1 MSPVVT
7 CAQVKNFLLSA
18 VKAIVYIVVLF
29 CLLSFLGGFSDK
41 QSILLALLF
50 YAAFSRS
57 GLPTKEQKFVPFS
70 VFVAPNLF
78 NILVDF
84 DLVKPTDEGWA
95 EINAGI
101 EKLSKEH
108 WNIWNNKGFSF
119 SFIAREL
126 IYNKDWHSFSTEEVD
141 LNASLEP
148 AVIVREKEKS
158 DSMFR
163 NYAPYLNLTSRQDY
177 GCILRLTL
185 LDWHW
190 DKIKDKEIL
199 KSIPKSDV
207 NDDRMSGT
215 VDLIIARIP
224 PEEFGVYGVMRGA
237 WDKNMADAYGNA
249 VQARK
254 EARARFG
261 WKGKSSSDRY
271 GNETGEDRADEVEHR
286 YCTVAHGAI

>member
-1 MSPVVT
+1 M
-7 CAQVKNFLLSA
+7 KNPLLSA
-18 VKAIVYIVVLF
+18 VKSIVYFVVLF
-29 CLLSFLGGFSDK
+29 FVLSFLGGFTGK
-41 QSILLALLF
+41 QSIVLAVLF
-50 YAAFSRS
+50 YAALSWNS
-57 GLPTKEQKFVPFS
+57 LSTAKKQEFVPFS
-70 VFVAPNLF
+70 VFVAPNLY
-78 NILVDF
+78 NIVVDF

-95 EINAGI
+95 EFNAGI

-108 WNIWNNKGFSF
+108 WDIWNNKGFSI
-119 SFIAREL
+119 SFITPEL
-126 IYNKDWHSFSTEEVD
+126 IYNKDRHSFSTEEVD
-141 LNASLEP
+141 LHASLEP
-148 AVIVREKEKS
+148 AVIVREKEKP

-163 NYAPYLNLTSRQDY
+163 NYSPYLNLTSRQDY

-207 NDDRMSGT
+207 SDDRMSGT

-224 PEEFGVYGVMRGA
+224 PEEFGVYPVMRGA
-237 WDKNMADAYGNA
+237 WDKNDADSYGKA

-261 WKGKSSSDRY
+261 WKGKSRSDMY
-271 GNETGEDRADEVEHR
+271 GNEPGEDRADEAEHR
-286 YCTVAHGAI
+286 YCAVAHGAI